1 MAPERCTRSSVLT
14 AVRRTRFLSSLQRAG
29 QSTARSAGLSTGRR
43 EGTRKLGRASS
54 ATGFRDRLRI
64 LFFFRFIHY
73 ILGRHV
79 LACVY
84 IYKVVCIKVVIFLKR
99 EKARRAQS
107 FKIRIDI

>member
-1 MAPERCTRSSVLT
+1 
-14 AVRRTRFLSSLQRAG
+14 
-29 QSTARSAGLSTGRR
+29 
-43 EGTRKLGRASS
+43 
-54 ATGFRDRLRI
+54 
-64 LFFFRFIHY
+64 
-73 ILGRHV
+73 V